1 VGETIDLLN
10 NRVSIRKFKDEPVSE
25 DLVEQVLRAAFRA
38 SNFRPLAQITGFGP
52 RIEANG

>member
-25 DLVEQVLRAAFRA
+25 DLVEQFLRAAFRA
-38 SNFRPLAQITGFGP
+38 SNFRTSA
-52 RIEANG
+52 